1 MLCMQELFFG
11 VGGLLEIYIFTKGKK
26 TINVG
31 KNENVELTHTQV
43 FCGRSCALCQ

>member
-31 KNENVELTHTQV
+31 KNGYVELTHRQV
-43 FCGRSCALCQ
+43 FRGRSCALCQ